1 MNTRPKPVTASQTV
15 LSQIMLPDDANP
27 GGNVHG
33 GTIMKLVDTAAGVC
47 AIRHCRQ
54 HVVTARMDAMNFVSP
69 VHIGDVVTLKASIN
83 QVFRTSMEVGVRV
96 EAENPLTGVVRHVAS
111 AYLIFVAVDE
121 HEQPIPAPAL
131 IAETEEQRARMAA
144 AVRRRDARRVL
155 GASHRDA
162 PIDPQEGQT

>member
-1 MNTRPKPVTASQTV
+1 MRVEPKPVAASQTM

-47 AIRHCRQ
+47 AIRHCRS
-54 HVVTARMDAMNFVSP
+54 HVVTARMDGMNFVAP

-83 QVFRTSMEVGVRV
+83 QVFHTSMEVGVRV

-111 AYLIFVAVDE
+111 AYLIFVAVNE
-121 HEQPIPAPAL
+121 QEQPIPAPPL
-131 IAETEEQRARMAA
+131 RVESGEQRARMRAA
-144 AVRRRDARRVL
+144 EMRREARRSFAGKVTE
-155 GASHRDA
+155 R
-162 PIDPQEGQT
+162 